1 MCDFKI
7 YIKFEW
13 KILWFESREIFL
25 MLKYSFYK
33 SILLS
38 AHTVLNYTIHILTL
52 FNRGSVIK
60 WTPSPHLS
68 ILYGKLGFCW
78 TILNWIFCY
87 SWTRERR
94 EDTANIAG
102 LNCLQWRRGRTPAP
116 ALVCT
121 TLVRSE
127 SRGIVQAGLISPFF
141 YKITSSN

>member
-1 MCDFKI
+1 MENLMIWEQRDIFNAKI
-7 YIKFEW
+7 FFLQEHTAQCSYSIK
-13 KILWFESREIFL
+13 LH
-25 MLKYSFYK
+25 Y
-33 SILLS
+33 
-38 AHTVLNYTIHILTL
+38 ILTL